1 MKMMTQSPD
10 IDVLDVIQW
19 AGLEVGDEADVVHA
33 NRNRCPRR

>member
-19 AGLEVGDEADVVHA
+19 AGLEVGDKDGMAHV
-33 NRNRCPRR
+33 NGCP